1 MRLLIAIFAL
11 FTVASG
17 ARAQISS
24 EPDFFARIRMAG
36 FEAPVEFRRTGAKV
50 RVDMLS
56 GGVTQTYIAD
66 RDKGVLIHLT
76 AAGGKRTALLFPMGR
91 EQALLPLPLDL
102 AALEARATVRPVG
115 SSLMGGQPCRTV
127 EFSGY
132 LNQSGMA
139 CVNSDGV
146 LMQMT
151 QKGRNA
157 PLFQVVAY
165 ARGVQD
171 AKWFVIP
178 PDYQTA
184 VLPGLGGASEAI
196 GNVLPAE
203 PKPAI
208 KK

>member
-1 MRLLIAIFAL
+1 MRWLIFVL
-11 FTVASG
+11 SLMVVPPG
-17 ARAQISS
+17 ARAQVSS
-24 EPDFFARIRMAG
+24 EPDFFARVRMAG
-36 FEAPVEFRRTGAKV
+36 FEAPVEVRRTGAKM
-50 RVDMLS
+50 RLDMLS
-56 GGVTQTYIAD
+56 GGVSQTYIAD

-76 AAGGKRTALLFPMGR
+76 SAGGKRIALLFPLSR
-91 EQALLPLPLDL
+91 EAALLPLPLDL
-102 AALEARATVRPVG
+102 ATLEARATVRPVG
-115 SSLMGGQPCRTV
+115 SSLMAGQPCRTL

-139 CVNSDGV
+139 CANSDGI

-165 ARGVQD
+165 ARGAQD

-184 VLPGLGGASEAI
+184 VLPGLGGATA
-196 GNVLPAE
+196 PAG
-203 PKPAI
+203 PMVNSIKP
-208 KK
+208 

>member
-1 MRLLIAIFAL
+1 MRWLIVLLSLMAL
-11 FTVASG
+11 TPVAN
-17 ARAQISS
+17 AQVSS
-24 EPDFFARIRMAG
+24 EPDFFARVRMAG
-36 FEAPVEFRRTGAKV
+36 FEAPVEVRRTGARL

-56 GGVTQTYIAD
+56 GGVSQTYITD

-76 AAGGKRTALLFPMGR
+76 SAGGKRIALLFPLNR
-91 EQALLPLPLDL
+91 EAALLPLPLDL
-102 AALEARATVRPVG
+102 ATLEARATVRPVG
-115 SSLMGGQPCRTV
+115 SSLMAGQPCRTL

-139 CVNSDGV
+139 CANSDGI

-165 ARGVQD
+165 ARGAQD

-184 VLPGLGGASEAI
+184 VLPGLGGAAA
-196 GNVLPAE
+196 PAG
-203 PKPAI
+203 PAVSTIKP
-208 KK
+208 

>member
-1 MRLLIAIFAL
+1 MRWLIILLSLMAL
-11 FTVASG
+11 TPT
-17 ARAQISS
+17 AQAQVSS

-36 FEAPVEFRRTGAKV
+36 FDTPVEVRRTGSRL

-56 GGVTQTYIAD
+56 GGVSQTYITD

-76 AAGGKRTALLFPMGR
+76 SAGGKRIALLFPLSR
-91 EQALLPLPLDL
+91 EAALLPLPLDL
-102 AALEARATVRPVG
+102 ATLEARATVRPVG
-115 SSLMGGQPCRTV
+115 SSLMAGQPCRTL

-139 CVNSDGV
+139 CANSDGI

-165 ARGVQD
+165 ARGAQD
-171 AKWFVIP
+171 AKWFIIP

-184 VLPGLGGASEAI
+184 VLPGLGGAAA
-196 GNVLPAE
+196 PAG
-203 PKPAI
+203 PIASPIKP
-208 KK
+208 

>member
-1 MRLLIAIFAL
+1 MRWLIFVL
-11 FTVASG
+11 SLMVVTPG
-17 ARAQISS
+17 ARAQVSS
-24 EPDFFARIRMAG
+24 EPDFFARVRMAG
-36 FEAPVEFRRTGAKV
+36 FEAPVEVRRTGVKM

-56 GGVTQTYIAD
+56 GGVSQTYIAD

-76 AAGGKRTALLFPMGR
+76 AAGGKRIALLFPLSR
-91 EQALLPLPLDL
+91 EAALLPLPLDL
-102 AALEARATVRPVG
+102 ATLESRATVRPVG
-115 SSLMGGQPCRTV
+115 SSLMAGQPCRTL

-139 CVNSDGV
+139 CANSDGI

-151 QKGRNA
+151 QKGRNV

-165 ARGVQD
+165 ARGAQD

-184 VLPGLGGASEAI
+184 VLPGLGGATAPTGPMI
-196 GNVLPAE
+196 NPV
-203 PKPAI
+203 KP
-208 KK
+208 